1 MNLIQKILAK
11 VNPKEIN
18 GKLFDGNALAFF
30 IQNFCVMHNHKINP
44 DIELLF
50 GNVIYNDIQTFKDR
64 SLKYFEDNIK
74 KLENENEEIL
84 IPKINDFKIKSIE
97 IYNNFQSLNY
107 KIINKTEYKEYKS
120 SFITIKKE
128 LENKFTELENKKLIE
143 NHKDSELMCNRILS
157 KHYEIIN
164 NKIINEE
171 YNKENTDEF
180 MEDYKTFL
188 SAYEKEAKGNDKIK
202 CLINFLQINKP
213 KYFNSL
219 IYNEKKLNI
228 DNRDT
233 FDKNENIEEIK
244 IKLNR
249 KKRAIDNLKNDI
261 KKIKE
266 DIKNLQILEKDFSS
280 KQIKH
285 LP

>member
-1 MNLIQKILAK
+1 
-11 VNPKEIN
+11 
-18 GKLFDGNALAFF
+18 
-30 IQNFCVMHNHKINP
+30 
-44 DIELLF
+44 
-50 GNVIYNDIQTFKDR
+50 
-64 SLKYFEDNIK
+64 
-74 KLENENEEIL
+74 
-84 IPKINDFKIKSIE
+84 
-97 IYNNFQSLNY
+97 
-107 KIINKTEYKEYKS
+107 
-120 SFITIKKE
+120 
-128 LENKFTELENKKLIE
+128 
-143 NHKDSELMCNRILS
+143 
-157 KHYEIIN
+157 
-164 NKIINEE
+164 
-171 YNKENTDEF
+171 